1 MDPIYIPVAV
11 RELVG
16 FVLRSGD
23 LGSVFVPS
31 SRMVEG
37 TFGHQLL
44 QRQRPPEYR
53 SEVPVSF
60 TYQAEPLGVE
70 VSGRVDGLIYDGETL
85 LVEEIKTTYAALDG
99 RRFDN
104 PVHWAQAKVYG
115 YILATDY
122 DLDQVDVQLTYVH
135 LPTGKWAEDCRT
147 FTTAE
152 LETFFDGLV
161 EKYLEWVGTYYVW
174 CGERALSIDGLA
186 FPFAEYRPGQRELCA
201 AVRQNI
207 DSGGRLYASAP
218 TGIGKTIS
226 VLYAA
231 VQALGESRAEKLF
244 YLTAKTSGRTVAEKA
259 CDDLRGAGLKIKSI
273 TLTARERICFNA
285 DRGRA
290 CDPENCE
297 FARGYFDRI
306 NDAILDLFDSRDD
319 FTREQIEAT
328 ARVHTVCPFELS
340 LDLSL
345 WSDIIIC
352 DYNYALDP
360 KAYLRRYFLERKG
373 DYAFLVDEAHNLV
386 DRARDMFSAGLHKRD
401 VLVLRRAVAE
411 DHPTLARA
419 LSKANAYMLSQLKR
433 CESEGDGTHWLDR
446 EAPADLLPLLQSVL
460 DEAEI
465 VLARNR
471 PAPYRADLLQFF
483 FDIIG
488 FMRVADLFDERFV
501 TYGQKSG
508 RDLYLRLYCLDPSHQ
523 IRLALRR
530 GASATFFSATL
541 TPVQYFRDILGGE
554 RGDGTLE
561 LDSPFPV
568 EHLSVL
574 VADDV
579 DTTYRRRALTYDQV
593 AASIEAAVST
603 RPGRYM
609 AYFPSFRYMDEVL
622 RRFRAAYPGIRV
634 LSQTSR
640 MSETD
645 KEAFLAVFDDEAA
658 RAGERAGE
666 TVLGFAVMG
675 GIFGEG
681 IDLVGERL
689 VGAVVVGVGLPQL
702 GLERDLIRHY
712 YDERDIPGFEYAYT
726 YPGMNRVLQAA
737 GRVIRSESDRGLIVL
752 VDRRFGEERYS
763 ELFPA
768 AWAGARPVRG
778 PQHIAAAARE
788 FWEGGVVETRRY
800 VYDPE

>member
-1 MDPIYIPVAV
+1 MDPIFVPVSV

-31 SRMVEG
+31 SRAVEG

-60 TYQAEPLGVE
+60 TFESEPLGLE
-70 VSGRVDGLIYDGETL
+70 IAGRVDGLVFDGEEL
-85 LVEEIKTTYAALDG
+85 LVEEIKTTYASLDG
-99 RRFDN
+99 RRSDN

-122 DLDQVDVQLTYVH
+122 DVDQVDVQLTYVH
-135 LPTGKWAEDCRT
+135 LPTGQAAEDRRT
-147 FTTAE
+147 FTTVE
-152 LETFFDGLV
+152 LEEFFYSLV
-161 EKYLEWVGTYYVW
+161 EKYLEWVCTYYTW
-174 CGERALSIDGLA
+174 CQGRAASIDELA
-186 FPFAEYRPGQRELCA
+186 FPFPDYRPGQRDLCE

-207 DSGGRLYASAP
+207 AAGGRLYASAP

-231 VQALGESRAEKLF
+231 VQALGEGRAEKLF

-259 CDDLRGAGLKIKSI
+259 CDDLRGSGLKMKSI
-273 TLTARERICFNA
+273 TLTARERICFNGGV
-285 DRGRA
+285 GRP
-290 CDPENCE
+290 CDAQTCE
-297 FARGYFDRI
+297 YALGYYDRI

-319 FTREQIEAT
+319 FTRQQIEGT
-328 ARVHTVCPFELS
+328 ARKHTVCPFELS

-360 KAYLRRYFLERKG
+360 KAYLRRYFLEQKG
-373 DYAFLVDEAHNLV
+373 RYAFLVDEAHNLV
-386 DRARDMFSAGLHKRD
+386 DRAREMFSAGLHKRD
-401 VLVLRRAVAE
+401 VLALRRAVAD
-411 DHPTLARA
+411 DHPALARA
-419 LSKANAYMLSQLKR
+419 LTRANDYLLAQLRR
-433 CESEGDGTHWLDR
+433 CESEGDGTSWLDR
-446 EAPADLLPLLQSVL
+446 QVPGDLLPLLQGIL
-460 DEAEI
+460 DETEI

-471 PAPYRADLLQFF
+471 PASYRADLLQFF

-541 TPVQYFRDILGGE
+541 MPVQYFRDILGGE
-554 RGDGTLE
+554 RGDSTVE
-561 LDSPFPV
+561 LDSPFPR
-568 EHLSVL
+568 HNLSVM

-593 AASIEAAVST
+593 AASIAAAVSA

-609 AYFPSFRYMDEVL
+609 AYFPSFRYMEEVL
-622 RRFRAAYPGIRV
+622 MRYRLSYPDTRL

-640 MSETD
+640 MSEVE
-645 KEAFLAVFDDEAA
+645 KEAFLAVFGGDAVED
-658 RAGERAGE
+658 GEREGE
-666 TVLGFAVMG
+666 TVVGFAVMG

-737 GRVIRSESDRGLIVL
+737 GRVIRSERDRGLIVL
-752 VDRRFGEERYS
+752 VDRRFGEERYG

-768 AWAGARPVRG
+768 SWAHARAVRG
-778 PQHIAAAARE
+778 PEQIAAAATA
-788 FWEGGVVETRRY
+788 FWNGDPLETRRY
-800 VYDPE
+800 VPSTD

>member
-1 MDPIYIPVAV
+1 MDTIFVPVSV

-31 SRMVEG
+31 SRAVEG

-60 TYQAEPLGVE
+60 AYEAEPLGLE
-70 VSGRVDGLIYDGETL
+70 VSGRVDGLLYDGEHL
-85 LVEEIKTTYAALDG
+85 LIEEIKTTNVPVDA
-99 RRFDN
+99 RRDDD

-122 DLDQVDVQLTYVH
+122 DLDEVDVQLTYLH
-135 LPTGKWAEDCRT
+135 LPTGRAAEDCRT
-147 FTTAE
+147 FSTAE
-152 LETFFDGLV
+152 LEEFFDGLV
-161 EKYLEWVGTYYVW
+161 TKYLEWVGKYYTW
-174 CGERALSIDGLA
+174 CQQRTLSIDGLA
-186 FPFAEYRPGQRELCA
+186 FPFPECRPGQRDLCD

-207 DSGGRLYASAP
+207 ETGGRLYASAP

-231 VQALGESRAEKLF
+231 VQALGEARAEKLF
-244 YLTAKTSGRTVAEKA
+244 YLTAKTSGRTVVEKT
-259 CDDLRGAGLKIKSI
+259 CDDLRTAGLKIKSI
-273 TLTARERICFNA
+273 TLTARERICFNGG
-285 DRGRA
+285 DGRP
-290 CDPENCE
+290 CEPETCE
-297 FARGYFDRI
+297 YAQGYYDRI
-306 NDAILDLFDSRDD
+306 NDAILDLFQSRDD
-319 FTREQIEAT
+319 FTRLQIEAA
-328 ARVHTVCPFELS
+328 ARRHTVCPFELS

-360 KAYLRRYFLERKG
+360 KAYLRRYFLEQKG
-373 DYAFLVDEAHNLV
+373 NYAFLVDEAHNLV

-401 VLVLRRAVAE
+401 VLRLRQAVAD
-411 DHPTLARA
+411 DHPSLARA
-419 LSKANAYMLSQLKR
+419 LSVANDYLLAQLRR
-433 CESEGDGTHWLDR
+433 CESEGDGQSWLDR
-446 EAPADLLPLLQSVL
+446 DAPGDLLPLLQVVL
-460 DEAEI
+460 DEAEV

-471 PAPYRADLLQFF
+471 PASYRADLLQFF
-483 FDIIG
+483 FDVIG
-488 FMRVADLFDERFV
+488 FMRIADLFDERYV
-501 TYGQKSG
+501 TYAQKTG

-523 IRLALRR
+523 IRQALRR
-530 GASATFFSATL
+530 GSSATFFSATL
-541 TPVQYFRDILGGE
+541 TPIRYFRDLLGGE
-554 RGDGTLE
+554 RGDCTLE

-568 EHLSVL
+568 DNLAVL

-593 AASIEAAVST
+593 AASIAAAISV

-622 RRFRAAYPGIRV
+622 VRFRTAHPAIRV

-640 MSETD
+640 MSEAE
-645 KEAFLAVFDDEAA
+645 KVAFLAVFDGDAPPDS
-658 RAGERAGE
+658 GE
-666 TVLGFAVMG
+666 TVLGFGVMG

-689 VGAVVVGVGLPQL
+689 VGAVIVGVGLPQL

-712 YDERDIPGFEYAYT
+712 CDERDIPGFEYAYT

-737 GRVIRSESDRGLIVL
+737 GRVIRSETDRGLVLL
-752 VDRRFGEERYS
+752 VDRRFGEERYG

-768 AWAGARPVRG
+768 AWAHALTVRG
-778 PQHIAAAARE
+778 PEQIAASAAA
-788 FWEGGVVETRRY
+788 FWDGRPVETRRY
-800 VYDPE
+800 VPTVE